1 MKINSPKEAETL
13 SHIKRNDEVKELVP
27 KVNVEKKG
35 RQYDMKALCLILAY
49 LMRLPELNESTRK
62 DLEIILQKAPF
73 YIEMMIQMAI
83 VLAMEFK
90 MGRSPKKV
98 TAKNVLTIIDFSQ
111 NMIQALWKD
120 DDHFLQVPHFN

>member
-1 MKINSPKEAETL
+1 
-13 SHIKRNDEVKELVP
+13 
-27 KVNVEKKG
+27 
-35 RQYDMKALCLILAY
+35 
-49 LMRLPELNESTRK
+49 
-62 DLEIILQKAPF
+62 
-73 YIEMMIQMAI
+73 MMIQMAI

-120 DDHFLQVPHFN
+120 DDHFLQVPHFDEGKIKALKQKKKGITLEQFCQLPV